1 MLIVALTGGI
11 GSGKT
16 LVSDAFAQKGVPVI
30 DTDHIARE
38 LVQPGQPALEALVEA
53 FGRGVLNADGSLN
66 RDLLR
71 QRVFESD
78 AERTKLE
85 GILHPRIEQ
94 EVRDRLAELQAPYCI
109 VVVPLLIEKG
119 GYAFVDRILVV
130 DTARETQVQ
139 RTVQRDNMD
148 PEAVE
153 RILDAQADRRQR
165 LARADDVISNDGD
178 KAHLRAQVDQLHHT
192 YLQLAG
198 RTD

>member
-71 QRVFESD
+71 RRVFESD

-85 GILHPRIEQ
+85 GILHPRIEK

-130 DTARETQVQ
+130 DTARETQLQ

-153 RILDAQADRRQR
+153 KILEAQADRRQR
-165 LARADDVISNDGD
+165 LTRADDVISNDGD

-198 RTD
+198 RAD